1 MMNFT
6 TSTEILKADYFKELY
21 SDTILKQ
28 VALAVFFFG
37 CIFGLFAEFGIIWYE
52 RNGKHRYRTVIN
64 QLISTVAWLIVSYI
78 LLVYIPDGVRY
89 LTGPLNAT
97 FCDIHNFLKNFI
109 WICIVMTVDCNIVLR
124 YIYIFKWTGFA
135 VINDDRI
142 ARFLQ
147 LTIAVVS
154 LWMCTVKRMSFG
166 RMPLNYFMCA
176 GINPQGENSQNIPG
190 FSTRKFDSPGF
201 FVMGSYVLHIFVFGK
216 IFLYQRKME
225 RKMKR
230 MQLGTIHSFRSNN
243 EPQILAKTTGNLKRF
258 SNLTKSMADL
268 LTQGIAFA
276 FFFTHA
282 ILLSVMNRMN
292 ANDLNEY
299 ENRWIVY
306 WNQLIGIGV
315 AFIVIRTTYYI
326 RKISPCTRA

>member
-1 MMNFT
+1 MNFT
-6 TSTEILKADYFKELY
+6 TSTEILRADYFKELY

-37 CIFGLFAEFGIIWYE
+37 CIFGLIAEFGIIWYE

-176 GINPQGENSQNIPG
+176 GINPQAENYKNISD
-190 FSTRKFDSPGF
+190 FNTQKFDTTGILVS
-201 FVMGSYVLHIFVFGK
+201 VSYVLYIFVSAK
-216 IFLYQRKME
+216 IFLYQRKMDKKME
-225 RKMKR
+225 RI
-230 MQLGTIHSFRSNN
+230 QLGIINSSRSIGQPKNLSRIT
-243 EPQILAKTTGNLKRF
+243 EHTTRS
-258 SNLTKSMADL
+258 SNLSKSMTDL
-268 LTQGIAFA
+268 LTQSIYIAFHSVFA
-276 FFFTHA
+276 LLLFF
-282 ILLSVMNRMN
+282 MNRMRPT
-292 ANDLNEY
+292 DLNDY
-299 ENRWIVY
+299 KYRWIVY
-306 WNQLIGIGV
+306 WNQLIGV
-315 AFIVIRTTYYI
+315 AVAVTGIATTYYI
-326 RKISPCTRA
+326 RKIYPRKRVQ